1 MRRFFL
7 ALAMVFGL
15 AQVGQAQGASIED
28 VIGSQLDA
36 FNDRDV
42 NGAWQFAS
50 PMIQGMFGDAD
61 NFEVMVQRGYPMV
74 FDNRDVRF
82 LEQREIA
89 GRLYQKVMLR
99 DASGGLH
106 ILDYTMIETPDG
118 WRIDG
123 VQILPAPEAG
133 S

>member
-1 MRRFFL
+1 MIRIFRRINPTKERIMLPFFL

-42 NGAWQFAS
+42 DGAWQFAS
-50 PMIQGMFGDAD
+50 PMIQGMFGDVD
-61 NFEVMVQRGYPMV
+61 NFGVMVQRGYPMV

-82 LEQREIA
+82 LKQREIA
-89 GRLYQKVMLR
+89 ERLYQ
-99 DASGGLH
+99 
-106 ILDYTMIETPDG
+106 
-118 WRIDG
+118 
-123 VQILPAPEAG
+123 
-133 S
+133 